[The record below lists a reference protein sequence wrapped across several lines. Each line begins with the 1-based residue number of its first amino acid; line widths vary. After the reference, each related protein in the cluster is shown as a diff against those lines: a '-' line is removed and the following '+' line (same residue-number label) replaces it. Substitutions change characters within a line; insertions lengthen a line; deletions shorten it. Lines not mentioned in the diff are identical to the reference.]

1 MIARNGTFHTRRR
14 VSVGAAEEPILATAQ
29 APVARGALA
38 DFWRRFR
45 RDRVALVASIYIVL
59 VVFGA
64 VAGAPLAAW
73 ATGHAPNEQFVNGL
87 TIDGIPLPPL
97 SHEVGADGIHQDPH
111 GQFFLLGTDKL
122 GRDVLVRLLYGARI
136 SLIVAFAATGIAL
149 FLGVVLGL
157 VAGYFRGKTD
167 TIVSRGIETAMA
179 FPALLFAVGFAAVI
193 GAGLANV
200 ILVIALFSW
209 YYPARVVRNAVLS
222 IRESQFVE
230 AAHMIGA
237 SHVRVMVRHVLP
249 QLTAPIIVYATG
261 VIAANILFEAGL
273 SYLGLGVPPP
283 TASWGQMLSDGVSSG
298 LYRVQPWLAL
308 VPGCALALLM
318 LAFQLLG
325 DGLRDAF
332 ATKSA
337 T

>member
-1 MIARNGTFHTRRR
+1 M
-14 VSVGAAEEPILATAQ
+14 SVGAAEELHPGTAE
-29 APVARGALA
+29 APVARDALA
-38 DFWRRFR
+38 DFWRRFH
-45 RDRVALVASIYIVL
+45 RDRVALVAGVFIVL
-59 VVFGA
+59 VVFA
-64 VAGAPLAAW
+64 AIVGAPLVSW
-73 ATGHAPNEQFVNGL
+73 ITGHGPNEQFVNGL
-87 TIDGIPLPPL
+87 TIDGLPLSPF
-97 SHEVGADGIHQDPH
+97 SHEVGADGIHQNPH

-122 GRDVLVRLLYGARI
+122 GRDVLVRLLFGARI

-149 FLGVVLGL
+149 FIGVVLGL
-157 VAGYFRGKTD
+157 TAGYFRGTVD
-167 TIVSRGIETAMA
+167 TLISRAIETAMA

-193 GAGLANV
+193 GAGLTNV
-200 ILVIALFSW
+200 IIVIALFSW
-209 YYPARVVRNAVLS
+209 YYPARIVRNAALS
-222 IRESQFVE
+222 LRESQFVE

-237 SHVRVMVRHVLP
+237 SHLRVMTRHVLP

-308 VPGCALALLM
+308 VPGCALASLM

-337 T
+337 G

>member
-1 MIARNGTFHTRRR
+1 MIARSDGTFHIGVRM
-14 VSVGAAEEPILATAQ
+14 SIAAPVPTFSADE
-29 APVARGALA
+29 APVARGAFA

-45 RDRVALVASIYIVL
+45 HDRIALAAGVFIALV
-59 VVFGA
+59 VVA
-64 VAGAPLAAW
+64 ALAGAPLAAW
-73 ATGHAPNEQFVNGL
+73 LTGHPPNRQYVNGL

-97 SHEVGADGIHQDPH
+97 SHEVGADGIHPDPH

-136 SLIVAFAATGIAL
+136 SLLVAFAATSIAL
-149 FLGVVLGL
+149 VIGVVLGL
-157 VAGYFRGKTD
+157 VAGYFRGFGD
-167 TIVSRGIETAMA
+167 TVISRAIETAMA

-193 GAGLANV
+193 GAGLTNV
-200 ILVIALFSW
+200 IIVITVFSW
-209 YYPARVVRNAVLS
+209 YYPARVVRSAVLS
-222 IRESQFVE
+222 LRETQYVE

-237 SHVRVMVRHVLP
+237 SHARVMIRHLLP

-283 TASWGQMLSDGVSSG
+283 TASWGQMLSDGVSNG

-308 VPGCALALLM
+308 VPGLALASLM

-325 DGLRDAF
+325 DGLRDAL
-332 ATKSA
+332 AVRSA
-337 T
+337 

>member
-1 MIARNGTFHTRRR
+1 MSSTVAAPHVPDDIALPR
-14 VSVGAAEEPILATAQ
+14 
-29 APVARGALA
+29 ARGAFE

-45 RDRVALVASIYIVL
+45 RDYVALVAMGFIL
-59 VVFGA
+59 VT
-64 VAGAPLAAW
+64 VAAALVGAPLAAW
-73 ATGHAPNEQFVNGL
+73 ATGHPPDRQFENGL

-122 GRDVLVRLLYGARI
+122 GRDILVRLLYGARI
-136 SLIVAFAATGIAL
+136 SLLVAFAATGIAL
-149 FLGVVLGL
+149 LIGVVLGM
-157 VAGYFRGKTD
+157 VAGYFRGKPD
-167 TIVSRGIETAMA
+167 ALISRAIETAMA

-193 GAGLANV
+193 GAGLTNV
-200 ILVIALFSW
+200 IIVISLFSW
-209 YYPARVVRNAVLS
+209 YYPARIVRSAVLS
-222 IRESQFVE
+222 LREAPFIE
-230 AAHMIGA
+230 AANMIGA
-237 SHVRVMVRHVLP
+237 SHVRIMLRHLLP

-283 TASWGQMLSDGVSSG
+283 TPSWGQMLSDGVTNG

-308 VPGCALALLM
+308 VPGLALASLM
-318 LAFQLLG
+318 LSFQLLG
-325 DGLRDAF
+325 DGLRDAL

-337 T
+337 A

>member
-1 MIARNGTFHTRRR
+1 MS
-14 VSVGAAEEPILATAQ
+14 SVAAPTTTIDAAVEVA
-29 APVARGALA
+29 ARGAFA

-45 RDRVALVASIYIVL
+45 RDYVALVAAGFIV
-59 VVFGA
+59 VVILA
-64 VAGAPLAAW
+64 AIVGAPLAAW
-73 ATGHAPNEQFVNGL
+73 LTGHPPDKQFVNGL
-87 TIDGIPLPPL
+87 TIDGIPLPPF
-97 SHEVGADGIHQDPH
+97 SHEVGADGLHADPH
-111 GQFFLLGTDKL
+111 GQFFVLGTDTL

-136 SLIVAFAATGIAL
+136 SLFVAVVATGIAL
-149 FLGVVLGL
+149 FIGVLLGML
-157 VAGYFRGKTD
+157 AGYFRGIGD
-167 TIVSRGIETAMA
+167 AFISRAIETAMA

-200 ILVIALFSW
+200 IIVITLFSW
-209 YYPARVVRNAVLS
+209 YYPARVVRSAVLS
-222 IRESQFVE
+222 LRETPFVE
-230 AAHMIGA
+230 AAHMTGA
-237 SHVRVMVRHVLP
+237 SHFRVMFRHLLP
-249 QLTAPIIVYATG
+249 QLTAPISVYATG

-283 TASWGQMLSDGVSSG
+283 TASWGQMLSNGVANG

-308 VPGCALALLM
+308 IPGLTLASLM

-325 DGLRDAF
+325 DGLRDAL

>member
-1 MIARNGTFHTRRR
+1 MSSVTAESVVDVSAVPAAR
-14 VSVGAAEEPILATAQ
+14 SPLE
-29 APVARGALA
+29 

-45 RDRVALVASIYIVL
+45 RDYVALAAAGFIVI
-59 VVFGA
+59 VVFAA
-64 VAGAPLAAW
+64 VAGAPLAAHL
-73 ATGHAPNEQFVNGL
+73 TGHAPDEQFVNGL

-97 SHEVGADGIHQDPH
+97 SREVGPNGLSQNPH

-136 SLIVAFAATGIAL
+136 SLLVAFAATGIAL
-149 FLGVVLGL
+149 FTGVVLGL
-157 VAGYFRGKTD
+157 IAGYFRGPVD
-167 TIVSRGIETAMA
+167 AILSRGIETAMA
-179 FPALLFAVGFAAVI
+179 FPALLFAVGLAAVI
-193 GAGLANV
+193 GAGLTNV
-200 ILVIALFSW
+200 IAVIALFSW
-209 YYPARVVRNAVLS
+209 YYPARIVRSAVLS
-222 IRESQFVE
+222 LREAPFVE

-237 SHVRVMVRHVLP
+237 SHRWIMVRHLLP

-283 TASWGQMLSDGVSSG
+283 TPSWGQMLSDGVSSG

-308 VPGCALALLM
+308 IPGLTLAAVM
-318 LAFQLLG
+318 LSFQLLG

>member
-1 MIARNGTFHTRRR
+1 M
-14 VSVGAAEEPILATAQ
+14 SVGAAEELHPGTAE
-29 APVARGALA
+29 APVARDALA
-38 DFWRRFR
+38 DFWRRFH
-45 RDRVALVASIYIVL
+45 RDRVALVAGVFIVL
-59 VVFGA
+59 VVLA
-64 VAGAPLAAW
+64 AIVGAPLVSW
-73 ATGHAPNEQFVNGL
+73 ITGHGPNEQFVNGL
-87 TIDGIPLPPL
+87 TIDGLPLSPF
-97 SHEVGADGIHQDPH
+97 SHEVGADGIHQNPH

-122 GRDVLVRLLYGARI
+122 GRDVLVRLLFGARI

-149 FLGVVLGL
+149 FIGVVLGL
-157 VAGYFRGKTD
+157 TAGYFRGTVD
-167 TIVSRGIETAMA
+167 TLISRAIETAMA

-193 GAGLANV
+193 GAGLTNV
-200 ILVIALFSW
+200 IIVIALFSW
-209 YYPARVVRNAVLS
+209 YYPARIVRNAALS
-222 IRESQFVE
+222 LRESQFVE

-237 SHVRVMVRHVLP
+237 SHLRVMTRHVLP

-308 VPGCALALLM
+308 VPGCALASLM

-337 T
+337 G